1 MLCARLRKNKC
12 KISLQKVCICFF
24 GFYSLFTSFGGLL
37 EPAFTASELNLMMKN
52 FGWPLSPVG
61 LEAM

>member
-12 KISLQKVCICFF
+12 KISLQKVCICFL
-24 GFYSLFTSFGGLL
+24 GFILCLHLWGLL

-52 FGWPLSPVG
+52 FGWPLSPDG
-61 LEAM
+61 LEVL

>member
-12 KISLQKVCICFF
+12 KISLQKVCICFL
-24 GFYSLFTSFGGLL
+24 GFILCLHLLGGLL
-37 EPAFTASELNLMMKN
+37 EPAFTASELNLIMKI
-52 FGWPLSPVG
+52 FGWPLSPDG